1 MIAKGYRQYKE
12 QVLGIYN
19 DFSNMCEGIGKLV
32 DNSISSQAE
41 KIKGEIFNLMI
52 LGEAKSGK
60 STFIN
65 AYLGEEIVPMDVRQC
80 TSAIIKIHRGETCEL
95 VAKTAAGGRHV
106 EKGIDSIQ
114 GFLTN
119 HASISDKYRSIPVT
133 TINNDLLIKYK
144 GNSIPERVIRDFI
157 EEAQKDNIYN
167 IDPSEYKKIIRKYI
181 NDTRYDWGK
190 IITEIDITYP
200 LHQAMQGITII
211 DSPGVGAGGN
221 VGIIAENY
229 IKEANAIIF
238 IKSMSGQ
245 ALESSSFLNFLRNT
259 CREKKKD
266 SLFLVLTGKSNLQG
280 SEVARLKEQAI
291 DMYKSDIIEDKIII
305 VDSKVQLFLNRCLKL
320 KTEERIDNYFEELDQ
335 SGNDFAP
342 ASKCWLK
349 SKGNVAVFEE
359 KMDELSNFSGVH
371 NALERFAR
379 IAQYIQLFEFLENLE
394 QEYKRYKA
402 NYSEALKISK
412 DSIDDPVA
420 LEDRIELKKKELAEV
435 FIKINERLGLIYQ
448 KYTDN
453 INGEGI
459 IMREADKKRKEYNEK
474 IDHFRNL
481 AEAEINSTTFSNM
494 KKITMD
500 AVDDA
505 ISFRDMM
512 AKRIILDFNNELI
525 HCTDDPSIISADTLK
540 PNFTEAD
547 FYKINTNAKKNAT
560 ESISVT
566 EGHSFNKTTTTKSIY
581 DSKKHVKI
589 VANNICSR
597 LEDDII
603 PAMIKNVM
611 TYIGNCREI
620 YAAKLKEH
628 KTELESEYKKLL
640 ECKDSNEKRLKHL
653 DELEKKLITINLGL
667 DSVYRLKEELKTY
680 VNQ

>member
-1 MIAKGYRQYKE
+1 
-12 QVLGIYN
+12 
-19 DFSNMCEGIGKLV
+19 
-32 DNSISSQAE
+32 
-41 KIKGEIFNLMI
+41 
-52 LGEAKSGK
+52 
-60 STFIN
+60 
-65 AYLGEEIVPMDVRQC
+65 
-80 TSAIIKIHRGETCEL
+80 
-95 VAKTAAGGRHV
+95 
-106 EKGIDSIQ
+106 
-114 GFLTN
+114 
-119 HASISDKYRSIPVT
+119 
-133 TINNDLLIKYK
+133 
-144 GNSIPERVIRDFI
+144 
-157 EEAQKDNIYN
+157 
-167 IDPSEYKKIIRKYI
+167 
-181 NDTRYDWGK
+181 
-190 IITEIDITYP
+190 
-200 LHQAMQGITII
+200 
-211 DSPGVGAGGN
+211 
-221 VGIIAENY
+221 
-229 IKEANAIIF
+229 
-238 IKSMSGQ
+238 
-245 ALESSSFLNFLRNT
+245 
-259 CREKKKD
+259 
-266 SLFLVLTGKSNLQG
+266 
-280 SEVARLKEQAI
+280 
-291 DMYKSDIIEDKIII
+291 
-305 VDSKVQLFLNRCLKL
+305 
-320 KTEERIDNYFEELDQ
+320 
-335 SGNDFAP
+335 
-342 ASKCWLK
+342 
-349 SKGNVAVFEE
+349 
-359 KMDELSNFSGVH
+359 MDELSNFSGVH

-459 IMREADKKRKEYNEK
+459 IMKKKKKKRKEYNEK

-597 LEDDII
+597 LEDDIV

-611 TYIGNCREI
+611 TYIENCREI